1 LNRPENQ
8 AMYLVHALLVG
19 NDHTALPPDTTALVL
34 QCAQPEDGLEHIVV
48 HADASPGPVLGLILL
63 APSLESSE
71 RAAEAVCRRALRTH
85 DSLRGY
91 TLVSCGAAMPA
102 AYYDRLLEQ

>member
-1 LNRPENQ
+1 
-8 AMYLVHALLVG
+8 MYLIHALLSG
-19 NDHTALPPDTTALVL
+19 DGHAALPPDTAALVM
-34 QCAQPEDGLEHIVV
+34 QSAQPEDGLQHVVV
-48 HADASPGPVLGLILL
+48 HADASPGPVLGLLLL

-71 RAAEAVCRRALRTH
+71 LAAQTIIRRALQTH

-102 AYYDRLLEQ
+102 PYYNRLLEH